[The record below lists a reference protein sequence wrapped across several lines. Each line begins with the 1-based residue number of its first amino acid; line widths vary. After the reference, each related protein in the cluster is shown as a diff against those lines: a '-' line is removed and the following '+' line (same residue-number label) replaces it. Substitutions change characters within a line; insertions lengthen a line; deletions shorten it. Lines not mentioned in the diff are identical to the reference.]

1 MKNTY
6 IYGLLCAM
14 MALTSCIEEQP
25 EIVVPTPGEGVKFYA
40 SLNNIETK
48 TIYGDEVYGNG
59 ADKPATAIKVN
70 WVDGDMISV
79 YGTTCLPDRN
89 QGQYKVTSEINDD
102 NYSYASNLEM
112 VGDHGVQWGTG
123 EDSKTSD
130 FYAVYPSVAEGAF
143 SKNTDGN
150 IVVSTS
156 IRSEQKNVFVEETTQ
171 DNSGNEVTIWS
182 GTPYID
188 VTNNNVTTKTRTMP
202 DALMYSYTPNVSSG
216 SVVNLNFK
224 PFATVLKFSIN
235 GWSSTFNLQDPT
247 VYVQKIILT
256 APSGVALAG
265 DCTFTF
271 DDSGKPTAKAGSSIS
286 NVITINP
293 VLDGADFLPLKRNDK
308 VEFNVFVIPQ
318 SNDQLTNNMVLNE
331 NWSVRLETT
340 HGNFTFKLTPNV
352 PEGKKA
358 ELVAGQIHKIGIPT
372 LMVKS
377 QFTYDPENWIEAIPR
392 NVYLSE
398 LSVPGAW
405 YCMNSEY
412 QGNLGFGTTTDI
424 TVGEKTIAVDAGLK
438 ALHDTGVRAF
448 HFDCRMT
455 LPSTTGSTSG
465 SPNPYEG
472 SEEQKKALKLVVAGT
487 DAGGNATEAGSYKGG
502 TELLT
507 ALQSV
512 GALTSSSPKEYTI
525 IVLTIAEKPVSRS
538 GQDYGTVAPNIVLP
552 AIYSVLNSNKNNL
565 PLYINRKAVDSN
577 GNERIINGVDKD
589 VTVNDV
595 LGKMIVVIN
604 TNTTQTNFSNFG
616 DVPAL
621 LATASMATSADNNQ
635 QILVGNFNEMVDDY
649 PLFWSNGSNSVLN
662 YYYHIGQGSK
672 TRNIAI
678 IGTDFP
684 FVTDRQAAVQSVIN
698 ESHTLWKNGEGAH
711 DSWFLLGIGGY
722 VKNSSLGDADH
733 SALARSMN
741 AYVLSQ
747 IQTKLNMVDG
757 NSNLLPSPVGIV
769 LMNFC
774 TSNNT
779 NTTSGNGNG
788 VALVKAII
796 DMNGKFYLVRNE
808 EAEEWPNN

>member
-1 MKNTY
+1 
-6 IYGLLCAM
+6 M

-202 DALMYSYTPNVSSG
+202 DALMYSYTPKVSSG

-224 PFATVLKFSIN
+224 PFATVLKFSID
-235 GWSSTFNLQDPT
+235 GWSSTGELKDPT

-256 APSGVALAG
+256 APSNVALAG

-271 DDSGKPTAKAGSSIS
+271 NSNGIPTAKAGSSTS
-286 NVITINP
+286 NVITIAP

-318 SNDQLTNNMVLNE
+318 ANNQNTNNMILNE
-331 NWSVRLETT
+331 NWNVRLETT
-340 HGNFTFKLTPNV
+340 HGNFTFKLNPTV

-358 ELVAGQIHKIGIPT
+358 ELIAGEIHKINIPQ
-372 LMVKS
+372 LVVQS
-377 QFTYDPENWIEAIPR
+377 QFTYETENWIEAIPR

-405 YCMNSEY
+405 YCTESGY
-412 QGNLGFGTTTDI
+412 QDNTDL
-424 TVGEKTIAVDAGLK
+424 TAQYDAGI
-438 ALHDTGVRAF
+438 RAF
-448 HFDCRMT
+448 HFDCR
-455 LPSTTGSTSG
+455 LSNSEKIDYDGSDDT
-465 SPNPYEG
+465 
-472 SEEQKKALKLVVAGT
+472 KLRLVCSGT
-487 DAGGNATEAGSYKGG
+487 DKITGGFIGIG
-502 TELLT
+502 TTYEPGTLVSDKIDIIANL
-507 ALQSV
+507 AKSK
-512 GALTSSSPKEYTI
+512 PREYVV
-525 IVLTIAEKPVSRS
+525 IVLTIAEQAFKYT
-538 GQDYGTVAPNIVLP
+538 GFGGGTFGTINPQKVLP
-552 AIYSVLNSNKNNL
+552 
-565 PLYINRKAVDSN
+565 YIRSMLEEN
-577 GNERIINGVDKD
+577 GTKWNVYGYTADTKGKSINADTMVSEA
-589 VTVNDV
+589 
-595 LGKMIVVIN
+595 LGKMIVLVN
-604 TNTTQTNFSNFG
+604 TNTTAFTGYESSS
-616 DVPAL
+616 VPNTLTAF
-621 LATASMATSADNNQ
+621 ASMALQEDEANGVMSGDFTQMLQSNMYWGNEITSPLLTMHYHFAQKTGSSTTSASPSYDGTPT
-635 QILVGNFNEMVDDY
+635 L
-649 PLFWSNGSNSVLN
+649 
-662 YYYHIGQGSK
+662 K
-672 TRNIAI
+672 TRMNTIDEI
-678 IGTDFP
+678 VIQSDGLYYPSDGT
-684 FVTDRQAAVQSVIN
+684 QSAHN
-698 ESHTLWKNGEGAH
+698 EWYQI
-711 DSWFLLGIGGY
+711 GIGGY
-722 VKNSSLGDADH
+722 IK
-733 SALARSMN
+733 
-741 AYVLSQ
+741 
-747 IQTKLNMVDG
+747 TG
-757 NSNLLPSPVGIV
+757 NSTEHGTVASTLNEYLYHWIEDKLKGGSRTITQTDGTNKVVTLRPSPVGIV
-769 LMNFC
+769 LMNKC
-774 TSNNT
+774 TNEDYY
-779 NTTSGNGNG
+779 GPQ
-788 VALVKAII
+788 LVQSII
-796 DMNGKFYLVRNE
+796 DMNGKFWLNRDE
-808 EAEEWPNN
+808 TKPEWPE